1 MWSRAILYWFAAGT
15 EARLVVRLASDLIPD
30 DRPSKVAVK
39 EKINK
44 TVGRDCLSKALSW
57 YSAAGVWTL
66 LLITTPAALAAG
78 DVHHGEAI
86 FMRYCQG
93 CHGPDGKGGGKG
105 FMPHVGPLAKKDYIE
120 YLPDEY
126 LAEVISEGGAAV
138 GKSGFMPSWKTTLP
152 QQDIADVIAFIRTF
166 VID

>member
-1 MWSRAILYWFAAGT
+1 TAG
-15 EARLVVRLASDLIPD
+15 R
-30 DRPSKVAVK
+30 
-39 EKINK
+39 N
-44 TVGRDCLSKALSW
+44 CLSKTWSC
-57 YSAAGVWTL
+57 YRAAGVWTW
-66 LLITTPAALAAG
+66 LLITTSAAPAAG

-105 FMPHVGPLAKKDYIE
+105 FMPHVGPLAKKGYIE

-126 LAEVISEGGAAV
+126 LAEVISEGGPVV
-138 GKSGFMPSWKTTLP
+138 GKSGFMPSWKTTLS

-166 VID
+166 VTE